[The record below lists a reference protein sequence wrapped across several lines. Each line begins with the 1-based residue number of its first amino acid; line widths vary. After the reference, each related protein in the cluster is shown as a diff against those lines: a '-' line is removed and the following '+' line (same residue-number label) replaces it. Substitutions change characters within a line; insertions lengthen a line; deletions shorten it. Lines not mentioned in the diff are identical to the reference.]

1 MLFETD
7 VLCIFVGLF
16 LFNYYY
22 MRKLLTTFS
31 LLAVTAVAFA
41 VPAKRGVWKTVRLA
55 DGTEVKVELRG
66 DEFGHFWQSQ
76 DGVKY
81 IEDKTSGRYKVA
93 DMQLIAEKAS
103 ARRRTAAKARSVSR
117 MRKSKAASK
126 APLYTG
132 SKKGLLILV
141 QFSDKKFKASNN
153 LELYRQVVSGTNY
166 SNAALGFKG
175 SVRDYFRDQ
184 SDGQFDFDIDVVGPV
199 TMPHNYAYYGA
210 NDSDGND
217 VRAEEMIV
225 EACKMVDNEVDFT
238 QYDWDGDG
246 EMEQVFVLY
255 AGHGEASYNDDDTIW
270 PHAWYLKDGAG
281 ITLRLDG
288 ILVNSYACGSELGS
302 GEKID
307 GIGTIC
313 HEFSH
318 CFGLPDMYDTE
329 YSGNYGMCSWS
340 LMDGGSYNADGFIP
354 ACYTSYEKMAV
365 GWKQPVELTEDMEV
379 KNLKPYSEGGDAY
392 ILYNEGNR
400 NEYFLLENRQLTG
413 WDEGL
418 EDKGLIA
425 IHVDYDANVWDWNE
439 VNTTTNAYSGNNHQR
454 CTIIPADG
462 VYNYQS
468 YMGNK
473 YFYAYHDAFP
483 YGSAT
488 SITNSTRHAALYNAN
503 TDGTKRMNKSV
514 TGITQNADGTVSFNI
529 ANDDTG
535 GNGGG
540 GGDVNPSEYLFYES
554 FDGCSGSGG
563 NDGLWSGNVANAK
576 FNSDNGGWT
585 SSYKYG
591 ADRCA
596 KFGNSSKPGVV
607 TTPPF
612 TVNGEATFTFLA
624 APWDKDS
631 ELLDLSVSGNAT
643 ISPSELVMQAHTW
656 TPFTVTIK
664 GQGSVTVTF
673 TPGKRMFLDEVKA
686 FVPSTT
692 AVKGITSDTTAKPVD
707 KRIYSLDGRY
717 IGTDMHALPRGI
729 YIIGGKKI
737 VK

>member
-1 MLFETD
+1 MKRLSA
-7 VLCIFVGLF
+7 I
-16 LFNYYY
+16 
-22 MRKLLTTFS
+22 FS
-31 LLAVTAVAFA
+31 LLTMTAVMLA

-55 DGTEVKVELRG
+55 DGTEVRVELRG
-66 DEFGHFWQSQ
+66 DEYGHFWQSA

-81 IEDKTSGRYKVA
+81 IEDNTKGVYKVA
-93 DMQLIAEKAS
+93 DMKTVSEKAS
-103 ARRRTAAKARSVSR
+103 ARRRLVSKARSAAKL
-117 MRKSKAASK
+117 RKSKAASK

-141 QFSDKKFKASNN
+141 QFSDKQFKASNN
-153 LELYRQVVSGTNY
+153 LALYRQVVSGTNY
-166 SNAALGFKG
+166 SNASLGFKG

-199 TMPHNYAYYGA
+199 TLPHNYAYYGA
-210 NDSDGND
+210 NMLNGDDE
-217 VRAEEMIV
+217 RPEEMIV
-225 EACKMVDNEVDFT
+225 DACKMVDDEVDFT

-246 EMEQVFVLY
+246 EMEQVFILY
-255 AGHGEASYNDDDTIW
+255 AGHGEASYDDEDTVW
-270 PHAWYLKDGAG
+270 PHAWYLKDGAD

-302 GEKID
+302 SEKID

-354 ACYTSYEKMAV
+354 PCYTSYEKMAV
-365 GWKQPVELTEDMEV
+365 GWKQPIEFTEDMEV
-379 KNLKPYSEGGDAY
+379 KDLKPYSEGGDAY

-418 EDKGLIA
+418 EDKGLLA
-425 IHVDYDANVWDWNE
+425 IHVDYDANVWDMNE
-439 VNTTTNAYSGNNHQR
+439 VNTTTNTYSGNNHQR

-462 VYNYQS
+462 VYNYQT
-468 YMGNK
+468 YLGNK
-473 YFYAYHDAFP
+473 YFYVYHDAFP

-488 SITNSTRHAALYNAN
+488 SITNSTRLSTLYNAN
-503 TDGTKRMNKSV
+503 TDGTKHMNKSV
-514 TGITQNADGTVSFNI
+514 TGITQNADGTVSFNVKK
-529 ANDDTG
+529 DDTG
-535 GNGGG
+535 GNTG
-540 GGDVNPSEYLFYES
+540 GGDDVDPSEYLFYES

-563 NDGLWSGNVANAK
+563 NDGLWSGSVANAK
-576 FNSDNGGWT
+576 FNADNSGWT

-591 ADRCA
+591 ADKCA
-596 KFGNSSKPGVV
+596 KFGNSKNAGTV
-607 TTPPF
+607 TTPSF
-612 TVNGEATFTFLA
+612 TVNGETTFTFLA
-624 APWDKDS
+624 APWDTDS

-643 ISPSELVMQAHTW
+643 ISPSELTMQAHTW

-673 TPGKRMFLDEVKA
+673 KPAKRMFLDEVKA
-686 FVPSTT
+686 FVPTT
-692 AVKGITSDTTAKPVD
+692 TDVKGITADTAVKPAD
-707 KRIYSLDGRY
+707 NRIYSLDGRY
-717 IGTDMHALPRGI
+717 VGTDKNALPHGI
-729 YIIGGKKI
+729 YIIGGRKI
-737 VK
+737 VR